1 MTPKPASM
9 LVCSHGS
16 LGSSM
21 AMSRSTGR
29 SGRGAH
35 PRRHA
40 SPLQIESCCHSTG
53 PDRADPRLNQNTI
66 VVVRFSSQQGDL
78 NRLLSAHLMSFR
90 VGGVRF
96 LQARSS
102 RPGIQRSLQ
111 LEAGDLSTTVN
122 PLMVQVDAFTANL
135 GERWTQI
142 STRIDHLTLLEITLS
157 LAVLLILLCLLKGEF
172 VDPVNVLIEASTGDV
187 SYWLC
192 SSNSS

>member
-1 MTPKPASM
+1 
-9 LVCSHGS
+9 
-16 LGSSM
+16 
-21 AMSRSTGR
+21 MSRSSGR

-53 PDRADPRLNQNTI
+53 PERADPQLNQNTI

-78 NRLLSAHLMSFR
+78 NRLLKAHPMTFR

-142 STRIDHLTLLEITLS
+142 STRIVHLTLLEITLS